1 MGYVRKMVN
10 ISDVLGGVSF
20 GISVKAKVQME
31 KSHFIYVTKLTPCF
45 GVRIGES
52 TLDLSASERA
62 LQVTSKMVH
71 IPSRQAPRQALVVLT
86 TELGSQTEQVPP
98 TAVFQLG
105 PEDMRGFRFL
115 IISVAP
121 CPTISGRPPPAAST
135 AVGQFFNPQEG
146 EIEFSPHAMLLSTY
160 SPKEMFLKEDHP
172 LTFNLSFAISLGLFA
187 ATLSLKTESCGIK
200 KAGLPDEETG
210 NMENS
215 SPKEIIQK
223 AAQGVWIM
231 AQLRA
236 KGKNKWRRA
245 VWTKHPGSW
254 N

>member
-1 MGYVRKMVN
+1 M
-10 ISDVLGGVSF
+10 SLG
-20 GISVKAKVQME
+20 
-31 KSHFIYVTKLTPCF
+31 L
-45 GVRIGES
+45 RIGES

-71 IPSRQAPRQALVVLT
+71 IPSRQAPRTWQSDRA
-86 TELGSQTEQVPP
+86 S
-98 TAVFQLG
+98 ASNCS
-105 PEDMRGFRFL
+105 
-115 IISVAP
+115 ISVGSGGYAWFQIP
-121 CPTISGRPPPAAST
+121 DYFCCTLSGRPPPAAST